1 MIADLDETLQKLL
14 KNELPIK
21 NGEIDIKFEQPKR
34 EWSARLS
41 KPTINFFLYDL
52 RENVKLRAQH
62 RERVMQKA
70 RNGRDRQVHM
80 KRTPYR
86 MDCYYL
92 ITTWAVEPEDEHN
105 LLSACVT
112 ALLRHP
118 SLPPE
123 YLIGELEEQP
133 YSIHSKLASPDVLPN
148 VSEVWSVLDNEMRP
162 AVTCVLTI
170 SIDPWEVETMQMV
183 ESVSLTTGEARI
195 ENRDAR
201 TLKEGTTR
209 TTYSIGGTV
218 YLDKSKTET
227 VSNIEVAIKGTGHFT
242 QTNLDG
248 RFQFSTLGDGKLT
261 LVAWRPNGTVVQKE
275 VSIPGDEEDYNL
287 FI

>member
-1 MIADLDETLQKLL
+1 MIADLDETLQELL
-14 KNELPIK
+14 RKELPIR

-41 KPTINFFLYDL
+41 KPTVNFFLYDL
-52 RENVKLRAQH
+52 RENVKLRAQQ
-62 RERVMQKA
+62 RERILQNA
-70 RNGRDRQVHM
+70 PNGRKRHVYM

-118 SLPPE
+118 TLPQE
-123 YLIGELEEQP
+123 YLAGELEEQP
-133 YSIHSKLASPDVLPN
+133 YKIHSKLASPDVLPN

-170 SIDPWEVETMQMV
+170 AIDPWEVETTRMV
-183 ESVSLTTGEARI
+183 ESVSLTTGEFQGKEQRA
-195 ENRDAR
+195 
-201 TLKEGTTR
+201 LVEGTTE
-209 TTYSIGGTV
+209 TVYAIGGTV
-218 YLDKSKTET
+218 YSKESAEP
-227 VSNIEVAIKGTGHFT
+227 VPNLEIAIKGTGYFT
-242 QTNLDG
+242 LTDHEG
-248 RFQFSTLGDGKLT
+248 KFTFSTLSVGQHT
-261 LVAWRPNGTVVQKE
+261 LVAWRTDGTVVQKT
-275 VSIPGDEEDYNL
+275 VSIPKTGGDYNL
-287 FI
+287 SI